1 MNAPSD
7 KRLRVLLSEGSSTSA
22 REALTVLARKGHE
35 VEICD
40 PDAHCLARFSR
51 LSARF
56 HRCPPL
62 RDDPAGYLAFIEDL
76 LSRRGFDVL
85 LPIHEQGFLFARVP
99 ERLMARVAIAL
110 PSFESYWTALSKIG
124 FGRLLRE
131 LALPQPEMRL
141 VTWPE
146 LPAAIRYPC
155 VVKAPIGTASRRT
168 MVLRTPAD
176 LMVAQCA
183 LDEGSEATAEVLL
196 QDFVAGAVEHAQAV
210 FCRGDL
216 IGFHAYRQLQ
226 AGAGGGDAIK
236 ESVGRPLVRMHLAR
250 MGQRLAWHGALSVD
264 YILHERQETPFYIDC
279 NPRLVEPMS
288 ATLSGVDLIG
298 LLLAVS
304 LGERPASVPEG
315 RPGTRTHLGIQ
326 SLLGRAL
333 ASRTRGDVMH
343 EAYSLIARRG
353 LYAGSVE
360 ELTPVAADWPSAM
373 PLVMTMVL
381 LFARP
386 SIAAWLQSKGWGSH
400 LLGARA
406 VALIEQGLVECP
418 T

>member
-1 MNAPSD
+1 
-7 KRLRVLLSEGSSTSA
+7 
-22 REALTVLARKGHE
+22 
-35 VEICD
+35 
-40 PDAHCLARFSR
+40 
-51 LSARF
+51 
-56 HRCPPL
+56 
-62 RDDPAGYLAFIEDL
+62 
-76 LSRRGFDVL
+76 
-85 LPIHEQGFLFARVP
+85 
-99 ERLMARVAIAL
+99 
-110 PSFESYWTALSKIG
+110 
-124 FGRLLRE
+124 
-131 LALPQPEMRL
+131 
-141 VTWPE
+141 
-146 LPAAIRYPC
+146 
-155 VVKAPIGTASRRT
+155 
-168 MVLRTPAD
+168 
-176 LMVAQCA
+176 
-183 LDEGSEATAEVLL
+183 
-196 QDFVAGAVEHAQAV
+196 
-210 FCRGDL
+210 
-216 IGFHAYRQLQ
+216 
-226 AGAGGGDAIK
+226 
-236 ESVGRPLVRMHLAR
+236 

-333 ASRTRGDVMH
+333 AGRTRGDVMH
-343 EAYSLIARRG
+343 DAYSLIARRG

-360 ELTPVAADWPSAM
+360 ELTPVAADWRSAM

-386 SIAAWLQSKGWGSH
+386 SIAAGLQSNGWGSH